1 MLYSEQELCRVVRA
15 MLKSIH
21 LLVCLLVQDSGVLAV
36 LDQLGVNHVL
46 ALDCTIGDTCPG
58 QLPFSQQEAECCK
71 FSQQEAECCPAS
83 SLGNGG
89 SFGAGPE
96 GKVTKG
102 WGRESNFR

>member
-36 LDQLGVNHVL
+36 LDQLGVITCSL
-46 ALDCTIGDTCPG
+46 WTALLRTLSQGS
-58 QLPFSQQEAECCK
+58 FRSQQETECCK
-71 FSQQEAECCPAS
+71 FSQQEAECCQAS

-89 SFGAGPE
+89 SLGAGPE